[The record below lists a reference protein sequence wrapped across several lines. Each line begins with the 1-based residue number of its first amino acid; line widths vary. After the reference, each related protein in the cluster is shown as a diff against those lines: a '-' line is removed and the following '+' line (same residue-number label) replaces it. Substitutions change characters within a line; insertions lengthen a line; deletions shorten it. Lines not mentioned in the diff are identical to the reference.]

1 MTKADLIEEVA
12 QAGGLT
18 RRDAEVVV
26 ETVFHSMTQALARG
40 EKIELRGFGSFRVQE
55 RSARPARNPKTGET
69 VHVPAKK
76 VPRFRPGRDMR
87 EIATHDLLKTTS

>member
-12 QAGGLT
+12 QAGRLT
-18 RRDAEVVV
+18 RREAEVVV
-26 ETVFHSMTQALARG
+26 ETVFESMSQALARG

-55 RSARPARNPKTGET
+55 RSARRARNPKTGEE
-69 VHVPAKK
+69 VEVPARR

-87 EIATHDLLKTTS
+87 ELLNR

>member
-1 MTKADLIEEVA
+1 MTKADLIEEVS
-12 QAGGLT
+12 QAGQLT

-26 ETVFHSMTQALARG
+26 ETVFESMSQALARG

-55 RSARPARNPKTGET
+55 RKARRARNPKTGEE
-69 VHVPAKK
+69 VDVPARK

-87 EIATHDLLKTTS
+87 ELLNR